1 MGTGGK
7 CSDDDGTYLVSDHGT
22 RLDLGGIAVST
33 CTYVLLEASSV
44 IVLVLDRSEKIQTKD
59 LVKQGLGQ
67 LSSRDTSL
75 GGRSEC
81 LGSGDKANSEDSRGL
96 HVDNDNTDLVVFR
109 TTTRSKDY
117 DQVPKLEKTPVEQPK
132 R

>member
-1 MGTGGK
+1 MVQDSTCG
-7 CSDDDGTYLVSDHGT
+7 V
-22 RLDLGGIAVST
+22 AVST

-81 LGSGDKANSEDSRGL
+81 LGSGDKANSEDSRSL

-117 DQVPKLEKTPVEQPK
+117 DLIPKARGNTSRTKK